1 MDQRPVLC
9 VVCRTRKEKES
20 ESMSEVMYEVVDGV
34 VGNGECVVTDEHKE
48 EKGMKKVF
56 VKAGQLAMNREEG
69 LDGILVTIG
78 LCIIALLLCVVMR
91 DSLTEFIQTIVSE
104 MTNSAKN
111 ILATAGTVVIPG
123 VAS

>member
-1 MDQRPVLC
+1 MC
-9 VVCRTRKEKES
+9 
-20 ESMSEVMYEVVDGV
+20 EVKHEVVYEAADGICE
-34 VGNGECVVTDEHKE
+34 NGMCVVTDEHKE
-48 EKGMKKVF
+48 DKGMRKVF
-56 VKAGQLAMNREEG
+56 GKIGQLAMNREEG

-111 ILATAGTVVIPG
+111 ILATAGTLVIPG
-123 VAS
+123 VTS